1 MEEMPLKAA
10 APGVGQTAAP
20 APPTFQAS
28 MVRDAAVGAL
38 ICIVIGLVLLAI
50 PGMPNL
56 NSWMITALS
65 SVSPDIG
72 MYAGAILSVPTTSD
86 PATPLS
92 VIKFL
97 YAAFLM
103 FPSNLGWF
111 VGGIL
116 VSSVRVRRGR
126 DEGNIKPG
134 WDLFWYGLVSV
145 EIPFMIFGV
154 IFLLSSLNPALMV
167 LQGFSGSVL
176 LYFLLM
182 FLMPMF
188 WMALIL
194 ALLGSLIGS
203 AVAKKAL

>member
-1 MEEMPLKAA
+1 MPLKAA
-10 APGVGQTAAP
+10 TTSVGQTAAP

-38 ICIVIGLVLLAI
+38 ICIVLGLVLLVI
-50 PGMPNL
+50 PTQNL
-56 NSWMITALS
+56 NAWMISALS
-65 SVSPDIG
+65 SISSDIG
-72 MYAGAILSVPTTSD
+72 MYAGAILSIPTTSD

-92 VIKFL
+92 IIKFI

-103 FPSNLGWF
+103 FPSNLSWF
-111 VGGIL
+111 LGGFL
-116 VSSVRVRRGR
+116 VATVRVRRGR

-145 EIPFMIFGV
+145 EIPFILFGV

-194 ALLGSLIGS
+194 SLLGSLVGS
-203 AVAKKAL
+203 AIAKKSI